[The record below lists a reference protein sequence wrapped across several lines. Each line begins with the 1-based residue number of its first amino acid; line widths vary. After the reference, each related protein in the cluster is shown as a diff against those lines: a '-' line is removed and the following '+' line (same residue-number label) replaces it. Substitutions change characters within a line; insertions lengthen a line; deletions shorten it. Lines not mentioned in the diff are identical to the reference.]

1 MSKIGIGIGEDFPV
15 EDAKTP
21 PIPPPD
27 GPQSDD
33 ARRRHWRWRFF
44 LHVLT
49 RIAFIALII
58 AAIVW
63 MFSPH
68 YFSPGPYAHLPPYGY
83 YPYPHH
89 FFFPFFPILLIAF
102 FVFAWRRRG
111 CYGHHRHWHD
121 ERRSSDHGQV

>member
-1 MSKIGIGIGEDFPV
+1 VSKIGIGIGEDFPV

-27 GPQSDD
+27 GPGSDD
-33 ARRRHWRWRFF
+33 ARRRHWRWHFF
-44 LHVLT
+44 LHLVT

-63 MFSPH
+63 MFSLH

-83 YPYPHH
+83 YPYHSADC
-89 FFFPFFPILLIAF
+89 ILRPRLA
-102 FVFAWRRRG
+102 APRLLRTP
-111 CYGHHRHWHD
+111 
-121 ERRSSDHGQV
+121 SPLA